1 MLVSRTWGHSLHR
14 PYCWRQQV
22 CETLVCK
29 STLKALV
36 DREHFNAFIRYKM
49 FKSIVVVFF

>member
-14 PYCWRQQV
+14 PYWWRQQV